1 MLVSEIQ
8 VNTTRSSVHLV
19 CHHNVVHTYQ
29 VKYSCSILM
38 QVCIVAGGA
47 LEGTQWI
54 KAKKSTVEKS
64 IDASAGAALE
74 GTE

>member
-1 MLVSEIQ
+1 
-8 VNTTRSSVHLV
+8 
-19 CHHNVVHTYQ
+19 
-29 VKYSCSILM
+29 M

-54 KAKKSTVEKS
+54 KAEKSTVEKS